1 MKTLVRFGSSQ
12 NLLPASEQRE
22 SVRDA
27 RSRCFQFAEAV
38 LKETKH
44 FNERE
49 RFSELVLEGRS
60 GYLLPEQQFPT
71 GGIVRERDVRMN
83 RCDSG
88 TDSIVWMEED
98 KSDIIFCPWDFDRR
112 GHFFRRRRKGESL

>member
-22 SVRDA
+22 LVREA

-49 RFSELVLEGRS
+49 RFSELVLRREASPLGEGRS
-60 GYLLPEQQFPT
+60 GYLLPP
-71 GGIVRERDVRMN
+71 
-83 RCDSG
+83 
-88 TDSIVWMEED
+88 
-98 KSDIIFCPWDFDRR
+98 P
-112 GHFFRRRRKGESL
+112 

>member
-1 MKTLVRFGSSQ
+1 MESAATVICDKRCALFANLAHGNKE

-22 SVRDA
+22 LARDA

-49 RFSELVLEGRS
+49 RFSELVLEGLARR
-60 GYLLPEQQFPT
+60 
-71 GGIVRERDVRMN
+71 I
-83 RCDSG
+83 DSG
-88 TDSIVWMEED
+88 LLILFAAFAQEGAGFHCSVWRDMI
-98 KSDIIFCPWDFDRR
+98 SY
-112 GHFFRRRRKGESL
+112 